1 MPNATLKWEF
11 WANRWVKTNF
21 EGHPGISYHHK
32 RALQMVI
39 LRQLWDCCVVNC
51 MDGPQNRFLLPLGQ
65 KSSWSLPK
73 NLAWLM
79 EKSWAPVDKVVVRY
93 STTWMGSSLQTSET
107 KFSPLTSKKHP
118 KFFFSTKS
126 IFQSTQG
133 KLNSC
138 EKCFRS
144 HTCGRDIAIENGRWR
159 TLALQY
165 QEISRAFYA
174 ARAWIY
180 K

>member
-1 MPNATLKWEF
+1 MATLDTNKLNSIRLRPDLTVRQSSSSIQF
-11 WANRWVKTNF
+11 NPVKFSIPYLNFPVKEIITNWID
-21 EGHPGISYHHK
+21 ELVRSGRS
-32 RALQMVI
+32 
-39 LRQLWDCCVVNC
+39 LR
-51 MDGPQNRFLLPLGQ
+51 
-65 KSSWSLPK
+65 LPK
-73 NLAWLM
+73 NWAWLM
-79 EKSWAPVDKVVVRY
+79 VNHERLLMTKLLWDSQQHEWDPYLKHRKPNFHL
-93 STTWMGSSLQTSET
+93 WLQRN
-107 KFSPLTSKKHP
+107 HR
-118 KFFFSTKS
+118 KFFYSTKS

-165 QEISRAFYA
+165 QEISRAFFA